1 MMRPGPMFSL
11 VFGGLLSAG
20 VAAASGVSPPH
31 DAGKASLAKAHQAE
45 ASHAAEVARLKHRV
59 AEQEARSRQASQRL
73 REQDQALERLHREL
87 KAAGVSDDAVATG
100 P

>member
-1 MMRPGPMFSL
+1 MRAGPMYML
-11 VFGGLLSAG
+11 VLGGMLSVGSATG
-20 VAAASGVSPPH
+20 GAAASQAHGVEGGRV
-31 DAGKASLAKAHQAE
+31 AQARKAV
-45 ASHAAEVARLKHRV
+45 ASHAAEVAKLQRQV

-73 REQDQALERLHREL
+73 REQDRALERLHREL